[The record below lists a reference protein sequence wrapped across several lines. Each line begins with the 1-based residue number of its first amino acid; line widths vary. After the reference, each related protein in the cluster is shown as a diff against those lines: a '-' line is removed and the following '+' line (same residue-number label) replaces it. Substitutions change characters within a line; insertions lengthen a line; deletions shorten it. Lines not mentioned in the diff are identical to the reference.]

1 MLGIKNG
8 KSYKY
13 ANPIKIPK
21 TDFSLIIIKLKETRN
36 DLEQLKPKHKKLIK
50 KIYLTL
56 VISLYIFNK
65 NKKKYL
71 TEVIPFSYY
80 QIWKTTK
87 LNSKKLAYQM
97 LQTSLNKTFRTLV
110 CYRPFWNKECDL
122 KSEKLWLPPL
132 EKPENN
138 KEYKPVQEKSN
149 ERKEEDIRIKKI
161 KLKPNYKTREIIK
174 EWCNT
179 SRAVYNKGVDEIS
192 KDSKNANFY
201 QLRNKYVTAKSNE
214 IRNDNVKDWMLNTPK
229 DIRAG
234 ALKNLV
240 TGFKSGITNLKRKTI
255 KFFNLKYRLKK
266 SNTQVIEIPKTAIKI
281 LDNKQIKIFGR
292 YIKDGIKHSKERRK
306 IVIDHDCKLEY
317 RYPNEYHLLIPY
329 KRKYQEYEKN
339 RDIIAL
345 DPGVRKFMTAY
356 SQEETRTFNPSDK
369 IDVLNAQIDSIRSL
383 SPKNKKKAI
392 LKRELKVGNLI
403 KEFHYSV
410 VNYLTKTYNKVFL
423 PTFETSAIIKHRKD
437 QEDCG
442 TKQRVIGRSTAR
454 RMNNLSHYKF
464 KQRLLHR
471 CELTNTELYLVNEAY
486 TSKTCTKCGCLNNV
500 GSSETYNCLKCGLVI
515 DRDINGARN
524 IFIKNVC

>member
-13 ANPIKIPK
+13 TNSIKIPK

-36 DLEQLKPKHKKLIK
+36 DLEQLKPKYKNLIK
-50 KIYLTL
+50 KTFLSL
-56 VISLYIFNK
+56 VISLYLLNK

-71 TEVIPFSYY
+71 TEVIPFNYY
-80 QIWKTTK
+80 QKWKTTK
-87 LNSKKLAYQM
+87 LDSKELAYQM
-97 LQTSLNKTFRTLV
+97 LQTSLNKTFKKPI
-110 CYRPFWNKECDL
+110 CYKPFWNKECDI
-122 KSEKLWLPPL
+122 KSEKLWLPSS
-132 EKPENN
+132 EFPEN
-138 KEYKPVQEKSN
+138 KEEYKPIQEEAN
-149 ERKEEDIRIKKI
+149 EIKEEDIRIKRI

-192 KDSKNANFY
+192 KDNKNANFF
-201 QLRNKYVTAKSNE
+201 QLRNKYVTAKSKE
-214 IRNDNVKDWMLNTPK
+214 IRNENVQDWMLKTPK

-240 TGFKSGITNLKRKTI
+240 SGFKSGITNLKRKNI

-266 SNTQVIEIPKTAIKI
+266 SNTQVIEIPKSAIKI
-281 LDNKQIKIFGR
+281 LDNKQVKIFGR

-306 IVIDHDCKLEY
+306 IVIEHDCKIEY
-317 RYPNEYHLLIPY
+317 RYPDEYHLLIPY
-329 KRKYQEYEKN
+329 KRKYQEYDKK

-356 SQEETRTFNPSDK
+356 SQEETRTFNPSNK
-369 IDVLNAQIDSIRSL
+369 IEILNAQTDSIKSL
-383 SPKNKKKAI
+383 SPKNKKKAV

-410 VNYLTKTYNKVFL
+410 INYLTKTYNKVFL
-423 PTFETSAIIKHRKD
+423 PTFETSAIIKHC
-437 QEDCG
+437 EA
-442 TKQRVIGRSTAR
+442 KQRVIGRSTAR

-471 CELTNTELYLVNEAY
+471 CELTNTKLYLVNESY
-486 TSKTCTKCGCLNNV
+486 TSKTCTKCGCLNNI
-500 GSSETYNCLKCGLVI
+500 GSNETYNCLKCGLVI
-515 DRDINGARN
+515 DRDVNGARN